1 MNDDSKTKMSKIVDL
16 LVDGN
21 DTRETLALTI
31 SVCTGILKCMI
42 VNAVPDRREY
52 VRLNLL
58 AIIDSMRK
66 NIEEYQPEKK
76 DENV

>member
-1 MNDDSKTKMSKIVDL
+1 MTDDSKTKMSKIVDL
-16 LVDGN
+16 LIDGN
-21 DTRETLALTI
+21 GTGETLALTM
-31 SVCTGILKCMI
+31 SVCTGVLKCMI

-66 NIEEYQPEKK
+66 ELEIYQPEKDK
-76 DENV
+76 EK